1 MSVKY
6 NYLKFYENES
16 KEVSWLRN
24 QSYFASP
31 IALNI
36 MNISNSEGW
45 FRAGRPIPRRKYP
58 PHSLME
64 YYTDPN
70 HRGYLSDA
78 KAMQESRIR
87 LAEIIGYSLENS
99 DNSNQ
104 ELEFKRPE
112 QVFLGLE
119 PGEFVTIF
127 DYFCVYFIKSIEVTS
142 YK

>member
-1 MSVKY
+1 
-6 NYLKFYENES
+6 
-16 KEVSWLRN
+16 
-24 QSYFASP
+24 
-31 IALNI
+31 
-36 MNISNSEGW
+36 
-45 FRAGRPIPRRKYP
+45 
-58 PHSLME
+58 ME

-142 YK
+142 YN